1 MGLFNLFKKAD
12 KRSVTGS
19 YYPGSQEFARL
30 FGATSKAGVAVNEY
44 NAETLSAV
52 HNAIQLLTGTVAKM
66 PLIVYERSNGVKSRA
81 VDKKI
86 YRAFHRRP
94 NGAMTPSEFKA
105 LIMRRLL
112 LNGDFFAKIEVMP
125 DGSIELWPL
134 HPLLVEVK
142 IDSKKGTRVYKFS
155 PVGSDPKVFLD
166 YQVLHIKGNAAN
178 EYRGRGVIPM
188 AAEGL
193 ARSLAMEGY
202 ASEFFGNSSIPAGI
216 LQTPTSLADD
226 QQKRLRDNWER
237 LNKGDGNRHHIGIL
251 QKGVEFKQLSID
263 PDKTLLL
270 ESREFEIVEVARWFN
285 LPPHKIKQLKNATF
299 SNIEAQNLEFYQDSI
314 EPWTVRIQDAINITL
329 EQFATKNSEL
339 FAEFLFDSLL
349 VTDTQTRYQAH
360 NTAVQGGW
368 KTPNE
373 VRSIE
378 NLNPLPGLDEPFRP
392 LNMGTPSEP
401 ALSKPETKEKDLD
414 IDALFGGVVRA
425 ISDRVITR
433 EIKRQ
438 ESKKDYTENEQNEFE
453 GKQYELTCELIEPI
467 LRGLEAVKGDRLDD
481 SFLRMSIFS
490 DTQARFKKFKE
501 IDLKIN
507 SEKLADLIIWEL
519 KKCIPQN
526 QN

>member
-1 MGLFNLFKKAD
+1 MGLFNLFKRTD

-19 YYPGSQEFARL
+19 YHPRSEEFARL
-30 FGATSKAGVAVNEY
+30 FGTTSKAGVTVNEY

-86 YRAFHRRP
+86 YRVFHRRP

-112 LNGDFFAKIEVMP
+112 LNGDFFAKIETMP

-142 IDSKKGTRVYKFS
+142 IDTKIGRRVYKFS

-178 EYRGRGVIPM
+178 EFRGRGVIPM

-193 ARSLAMEGY
+193 ARSLAMDGY
-202 ASEFFGNSSIPAGI
+202 TSEFFGNSSIPAGI
-216 LQTPTSLADD
+216 LQTPNLLNDE
-226 QQKRLRDNWER
+226 QQKKLKTSWEN
-237 LNKGDGNRHHIGIL
+237 LNKGEGNRHNVGIL

-270 ESREFEIVEVARWFN
+270 QSRQFEIVEIARWFN
-285 LPPHKIKQLKNATF
+285 LPPHKIKHLNNATF

-314 EPWTVRIQDAINITL
+314 EPWTVRIQDAINLSL
-329 EQFATKNSEL
+329 EQFASKNSEL

-349 VTDTQTRYQAH
+349 VTDTSTRYQAH

-373 VRSIE
+373 VRAIE
-378 NLNPLPGLDEPFRP
+378 NLNPLPGLDVPFRP
-392 LNMGTPSEP
+392 LNMGTPQDP
-401 ALSKPETKEKDLD
+401 APTEQQKSLDLNGMYGA
-414 IDALFGGVVRA
+414 IVRS
-425 ISDRVITR
+425 ICDRIITR
-433 EIKRQ
+433 EIKRG
-438 ESKKDYTENEQNEFE
+438 ESKKDYTNEEQEEFE
-453 GKQYELTCELIEPI
+453 GKQYELTCESIEPV
-467 LRGLEAVKGDRLDD
+467 LRSLESLKNCKLDD
-481 SFLRMSIFS
+481 SFLKMSIFC
-490 DTQARFKKFKE
+490 DTQARFKNFKS
-501 IDLKIN
+501 IN
-507 SEKLADLIIWEL
+507 LETNSKKLTDLILWEL
-519 KKCIPQN
+519 EKCIPQS
-526 QN
+526 QS